1 MRRLALIVLSV
12 STACAPSAPSAPPAK
27 ITPSSAAAPVS
38 VQPLAPA
45 SPAEP
50 VVVPQRDRR
59 GECDLSQALNA
70 FLTGQEAVRC
80 GDLGRALTN
89 EDYERARACVI
100 AAQRARKPFTLVWGG
115 PNIDSVRREAVAAR
129 VTDGRYEVRWFSY
142 DSCPSGCGDRDPTWS
157 SARCEPLVD
166 LRAACS
172 SLGRKKTPEDED
184 LRWLCDED
192 GVQKTRRHLEL
203 YCKGP
208 AEREMC
214 GPTPP

>member
-1 MRRLALIVLSV
+1 VRRLALIVLSV

-27 ITPSSAAAPVS
+27 LIASSATASAS
-38 VQPLAPA
+38 TQPPAPA
-45 SPAEP
+45 GTAEP

-59 GECDLSQALNA
+59 GECDLGQALDV

-80 GDLGRALTN
+80 GDLPRARSD

-100 AAQRARKPFTLVWGG
+100 AAQRARKPFMLVWGG
-115 PNIDSVRREAVAAR
+115 PNIDSVLREAVAAR
-129 VTDGRYEVRWFSY
+129 VKGGRYEVRWFSY

-172 SLGRKKTPEDED
+172 ALGRKKTPEDED

-192 GVQKTRRHLEL
+192 GVKKTRRRLEL
-203 YCKGP
+203 YCREP

-214 GPTPP
+214 GPTQL